1 MAKLNKEQYYR
12 RAINAERRN
21 ANNEEIAISNG
32 MPEHWAELVTELCRV
47 RHEMH
52 CNIDKLVWSS
62 ERGVRE
68 YGDSIV
74 EINFKLM
81 ESGYRYI
88 DSLPSGEEDYI
99 EIETI
104 DLIYE
109 TEDLPLDD
117 DEREE
122 YISAK
127 YEELY
132 DQWEEVNDQIEAYL
146 CSIDKEYGTS
156 WCPSGIQRML

>member
-21 ANNEEIAISNG
+21 AKNEEIAISNG
-32 MPEHWAELVTELCRV
+32 MPEHWAELVTELCRI

-52 CNIDKLVWSS
+52 CNIDKLVKSS
-62 ERGVRE
+62 ERDATEIR
-68 YGDSIV
+68 DSIV

-81 ESGYRYI
+81 ECGYRYI

-99 EIETI
+99 EIDTI

-109 TEDLPLDD
+109 TEDLPSDD

-122 YISAK
+122 YLSAK